1 MLPHQLQISNGIRLH
16 WLFDDRFKTNHLT
29 VQFLVP
35 LAADTVSGYALLLSV
50 LGHGCERYPTLRLL
64 NEALAELYA
73 ASITTRV
80 QKLSLI
86 HIYCSG

>member
-35 LAADTVSGYALLLSV
+35 LAADAAIGSG
-50 LGHGCERYPTLRLL
+50 
-64 NEALAELYA
+64 
-73 ASITTRV
+73 TRM
-80 QKLSLI
+80 
-86 HIYCSG
+86 